1 MLFPGSGL
9 YNRGPDWALAAE
21 FVETS
26 QLFAR
31 TVAAI
36 QPEWLEPL
44 AGSLCKR
51 SWSAP
56 HWEKKTGRVMALER
70 VTLFG
75 LCIVAGRPVD
85 YGRVSAKAQLE
96 AQEIFIR
103 SALLE
108 GTLGGDFPFLEHNL
122 ALRRH
127 FEELEDRVRRRG
139 IVVDEE
145 DLC

>member
-1 MLFPGSGL
+1 MREWMDVQEQILRLLPKEQRQQVNRETAAYENVHKALASGFLRNICQKKEKNAYLAAGGREVMLFPGSGL

-56 HWEKKTGRVMALER
+56 HWEKKTL
-70 VTLFG
+70 
-75 LCIVAGRPVD
+75 
-85 YGRVSAKAQLE
+85 
-96 AQEIFIR
+96 
-103 SALLE
+103 
-108 GTLGGDFPFLEHNL
+108 
-122 ALRRH
+122 
-127 FEELEDRVRRRG
+127 
-139 IVVDEE
+139 
-145 DLC
+145 

>member
-1 MLFPGSGL
+1 MNRETAAYENVHKALASGFLRNICQKKEKNAYLAAGGREVMLFPDSGL
-9 YNRGPDWALAAE
+9 YNRGPDWALVVE

-56 HWEKKTGRVMALER
+56 HWEKKTGRVTALKR

-75 LCIVAGRPVD
+75 LCIVAGRPMD
-85 YGRVSAKAQLE
+85 YGRV
-96 AQEIFIR
+96 
-103 SALLE
+103 
-108 GTLGGDFPFLEHNL
+108 
-122 ALRRH
+122 
-127 FEELEDRVRRRG
+127 DRDRKS
-139 IVVDEE
+139 VV
-145 DLC
+145 